1 MNVYLEIGEKRT
13 FAAAIDWPGWCRSGK
28 DAQLALEALAA
39 YGSRYAAVLSATH
52 LDFQAPV
59 SSEEFNVVERI
70 VGNATTDF
78 GAPGKIPVVDNDS
91 VDDLQVKRLRELLK
105 ACWQTFD
112 CIANFAAGK
121 DLRKGPRGGG
131 RDLESIIH
139 HVIDAD
145 VAYIR
150 KVGWNFKIESNYE
163 WKVEFPRTRQAVFQA
178 LESAAH
184 GELSAA
190 GPRGGKLWLPRYFVR
205 RVAWHVLDHA
215 WEIEDRLN

>member
-28 DAQLALEALAA
+28 DAQSALDALAT
-39 YGSRYAAVLSATH
+39 YGSRYAVVLSATH
-52 LDFQAPV
+52 LDFQAPES
-59 SSEEFNVVERI
+59 SSEINVVERFA
-70 VGNATTDF
+70 GNASTDF
-78 GAPGKIPVVDNDS
+78 GAPGKIPVVDTGS
-91 VDDLQVKRLRELLK
+91 VDDLQVKRLQELLK
-105 ACWQTFD
+105 ACWQTLD
-112 CIANFAAGK
+112 SVADFAAGK

-145 VAYIR
+145 AAYIR
-150 KVGWNFKIESNYE
+150 KVGWNFKLGSDYD
-163 WKVEFPRTRQAVFQA
+163 WKVEFPRTRQAIIKA

-184 GELSAA
+184 GEISPT
-190 GPRGGKLWLPRYFVR
+190 GPRGGTRWPARYFVR